1 MFQDFI
7 PALFFLPFFKRS
19 EASCLGVVADGKDLQ
34 ATKGVPSPGEK
45 TDHRAHQS
53 TKPWR
58 VYHIGLHNGHI
69 CFVGAYVRVR
79 RTCITLDGIKSILI
93 NDSTSDPSS
102 RMTMR
107 VKVLHKGTQKHRF
120 SSHKKKSDV
129 LIYFF
134 YFDGMDL
141 HSQHTTHTQ
150 SSATRKHVHS
160 HHFHCRSDFSDSD
173 TDTSVR
179 ELSHELT
186 HAELLVYG
194 AL

>member
-134 YFDGMDL
+134 ILMEWIFIVNT
-141 HSQHTTHTQ
+141 QHTHNHRQLANTCTLTIFI
-150 SSATRKHVHS
+150 AVRIFPIRTRTLQFVN
-160 HHFHCRSDFSDSD
+160 
-173 TDTSVR
+173 
-179 ELSHELT
+179 
-186 HAELLVYG
+186 
-194 AL
+194 